1 MKYYFKY
8 NKLLT
13 LTPAVVNRLAVRQS
27 RLQYYIKFSRKTR
40 KCGEMPRK
48 WQVVS
53 KDFYDS

>member
-1 MKYYFKY
+1 MAQKKR
-8 NKLLT
+8 NDEILT
-13 LTPAVVNRLAVRQS
+13 LIPAVVHRLAVRQS
-27 RLQYYIKFSRKTR
+27 RLQYYIIFSRKTR